1 METERKLSGNTNHIL
16 LKDDIRSLE
25 QRIRFLE
32 LEFSK
37 AKGSLIVIII
47 VLNLVLNPLV
57 KLLLDALLAK

>member
-1 METERKLSGNTNHIL
+1 MEIARKLLGDGDHIL
-16 LKDDIRSLE
+16 LKDDIRCLE

-57 KLLLDALLAK
+57 KTLLDVLIAK